1 MISVY
6 AMHICRVHEVK
17 SDKSPSIVKKRNVS
31 KLCLLFEHEKMG
43 QKLISLIHFCI
54 IYPYTLA
61 KSLNN
66 KKFGDNDLARRE
78 INA

>member
-1 MISVY
+1 
-6 AMHICRVHEVK
+6 
-17 SDKSPSIVKKRNVS
+17 
-31 KLCLLFEHEKMG
+31 MG